1 MDILSLF
8 ACFETLTTSTS
19 VRRLAAIAQAMLT
32 MTGRVTMLNLAR
44 WSDTGGSNRTVQRF
58 YATRVAWTELLV
70 GFFRRH
76 LFDPN
81 DEYILGG
88 DATTVTKA
96 GKQTHGV
103 DYFFSGVLGKV
114 VRGLEF
120 FVFSLISVR
129 RRKSYPL
136 MVEQTVRS
144 EAEKAARQQRR
155 QERKNK
161 AGNEKKKR
169 SKRRGRPKGVKNK
182 PKEALELSPE
192 LLRINKLLERIIQLL
207 RLFVSVKYLV
217 LDGHFGHF
225 GAVLMARENS
235 LELVSKLRYDAALYE
250 KYEGTYAGRGAKRKY
265 GEKLNYAELSGKY
278 LKKSESDGE
287 VETNYYQGE
296 FLSRKFGCP
305 LNVVVIEKR
314 NLKKEKVGHVVLFSS
329 DVEPGWEKLIEYYS
343 LRFQI
348 EFNFRDAK
356 QHFGLE
362 DFMNTREVEV
372 TNAANLSFL
381 MVNLSA
387 KLLAERAET
396 CVGINDLKSQ
406 FRGEYYALKTIK
418 IIQPKAERILIE
430 KVKQVVRRIG
440 SIHRYNFSD
449 ASP

>member
-19 VRRLAAIAQAMLT
+19 VRRLAVIAQAMLT
-32 MTGRVTMLNLAR
+32 MTGRVTMLNLSR
-44 WSDTGGSNRTVQRF
+44 WTDTGGSNRTIQRF
-58 YATRVAWTELLV
+58 YATRLAWTELLV

-103 DYFFSGVLGKV
+103 DYFFSGVSGKV

-120 FVFSLISVR
+120 FVFSLISVQ

-144 EAEKAARQQRR
+144 EAEKADRQQRR

-182 PKEALELSPE
+182 PREKLELSPE
-192 LLRINKLLERIIQLL
+192 LLRINKLLELVIQLL
-207 RLFVSVKYLV
+207 RLFVAVKYLV

-250 KYEGTYAGRGAKRKY
+250 KYEGPYAGRGAKRKY
-265 GEKLNYAELSGKY
+265 GEKLNYTELSGKY

-314 NLKKEKVGHVVLFSS
+314 NLKKETVGHVVLFSS
-329 DVEPGWEKLIEYYS
+329 DLELGWEKLIEYYS

-362 DFMNTREVEV
+362 DFMNIREVEV

-387 KLLAERAET
+387 KLLEERAET

-406 FRGEYYALKTIK
+406 FRGEFYALETIK
-418 IIQPKAERILIE
+418 IVQPKAERILIE
-430 KVKQVVRRIG
+430 KVKQVVSRIG
-440 SIHRYNFSD
+440 SIHRYNFSN